1 MKRFLAVVLA
11 TAMVT
16 ACSNAFSPEGVAG
29 VYNLETVEGQSLP
42 VTVGGV
48 NLTAMSITLNAD
60 GTFTESQT
68 TDVGIVN
75 SSGTYTLVEPST
87 ILFAPS
93 GGVGFSGSTD
103 GDSLALLRGDRPSLF
118 LFRR

>member
-1 MKRFLAVVLA
+1 M
-11 TAMVT
+11 
-16 ACSNAFSPEGVAG
+16 
-29 VYNLETVEGQSLP
+29 TVD
-42 VTVGGV
+42 GV
-48 NLTAMSITLNAD
+48 NLTAMSITLNAA

-87 ILFAPS
+87 ILFASS
-93 GGVGFSGSTD
+93 GGDRFSGALD
-103 GDSLALLRGDRPSLF
+103 DDNLALLRDRSLF